1 MGDISKH
8 SPSPLHHTFL
18 LGRARFTAQALSAL
32 ETSILNARAALRPLS
47 SNDSSR
53 AEMVNQHFFSSGLR
67 LLMFLTVFSSGFAIG
82 KLNKLSIA

>member
-1 MGDISKH
+1 MN
-8 SPSPLHHTFL
+8 PLCKVTEVA
-18 LGRARFTAQALSAL
+18 GIKRAGSL
-32 ETSILNARAALRPLS
+32 ARLLS